1 MPSVKPGSKYFPLH
15 QHLKRQRGERI
26 PMTFSEVE
34 AVLGASLP
42 RSARRSRAF
51 WSNRARGGL
60 QAEAWLEAGYE
71 AVEVEVR
78 ARRVVFQRP
87 SQRYV
92 VRKEAGL
99 VRWDADMVRAL
110 RRHLAVDQAGMADV
124 LGVRQQT
131 ISEWETGIYAPSRG
145 RSKHLTIIAERA
157 GFPLEGDSLRK
168 TSSRY

>member
-1 MPSVKPGSKYFPLH
+1 MASVKPGSKYFPLY
-15 QHLKRQRGERI
+15 QHLNRQRGERI

-34 AVLGASLP
+34 AVLGAPLP
-42 RSARRSRAF
+42 LSARRSRAF

-92 VRKEAGL
+92 VHKEAGL

-110 RRHLAVDQAGMADV
+110 RRHMAVDQAGMADV

-157 GFPLEGDSLRK
+157 GFPLEGDSPRK
-168 TSSRY
+168 TSPRY

>member
-1 MPSVKPGSKYFPLH
+1 MPSVKPGSKYFPLYR
-15 QHLKRQRGERI
+15 HLKRQRGDRI

-34 AVLGASLP
+34 VVLGAALP

-99 VRWDADMVRAL
+99 IR
-110 RRHLAVDQAGMADV
+110 LAGGLDPA
-124 LGVRQQT
+124 
-131 ISEWETGIYAPSRG
+131 
-145 RSKHLTIIAERA
+145 
-157 GFPLEGDSLRK
+157 F
-168 TSSRY
+168 

>member
-15 QHLKRQRGERI
+15 QHLKRQRGERT
-26 PMTFSEVE
+26 PMTFAEVE

-71 AVEVEVR
+71 AAEVGIR
-78 ARRVVFQRP
+78 ARSVVFQRP
-87 SQRYV
+87 SQRYI

-99 VRWDADMVRAL
+99 VRRG
-110 RRHLAVDQAGMADV
+110 AGKGPGRGRP
-124 LGVRQQT
+124 LGV
-131 ISEWETGIYAPSRG
+131 GHGGGGGG
-145 RSKHLTIIAERA
+145 R
-157 GFPLEGDSLRK
+157 
-168 TSSRY
+168 

>member
-15 QHLKRQRGERI
+15 QHLKRHRGERI
-26 PMTFSEVE
+26 PMTFSEV
-34 AVLGASLP
+34 
-42 RSARRSRAF
+42 
-51 WSNRARGGL
+51 
-60 QAEAWLEAGYE
+60 E

-99 VRWDADMVRAL
+99 VRWDAEMIRAL

-157 GFPLEGDSLRK
+157 GFPLEGGSPPK
-168 TSSRY
+168 TPPRC